1 MKLINLIKEFLR
13 FKSIVDSFSP
23 LELSEDIK
31 EEIRIR
37 WDETF
42 EKKVNDVLIMMLIK
56 QMIKNDLSKDYV
68 NWYRDWLIMRANIMK
83 KKLDKNNV
91 F

>member
-42 EKKVNDVLIMMLIK
+42 EKKVNDVLIMMVIK